1 MEAILESR
9 ILESVGEWGTSANQ
23 TMMAATEKMTKKMRK
38 EDL

>member
-1 MEAILESR
+1 MEAIR
-9 ILESVGEWGTSANQ
+9 ISEKAGEWGTSADQ